1 MCLVG
6 FTLRRMA
13 LKLIH
18 HLQRPNHVEPATES
32 GLFGERRRSRMKPIA
47 ISFMV
52 CVDDQVRSHI
62 EECTKLEHIKTAK
75 ALIMSCLNEI
85 IAKAEKEEQDE

>member
-1 MCLVG
+1 
-6 FTLRRMA
+6 
-13 LKLIH
+13 
-18 HLQRPNHVEPATES
+18 
-32 GLFGERRRSRMKPIA
+32 MKPIA